1 MILDR
6 AAILAANDVK
16 TETVTIPE
24 WGGDVLV
31 KVMTGRERDSWEA
44 SIVESKGKTVEV
56 NRDNARAKLV
66 ARCLVDE
73 TGARLFTDS
82 EALLLGN
89 KSASALDRAYEVAVK
104 INRIGAKDLDELT
117 KNSDSA
123 PSADSGS

>member
-44 SIVESKGKTVEV
+44 SIVESKGKVVEV

-73 TGARLFTDS
+73 SGARLFTDS

-104 INRIGAKDLDELT
+104 LNRIGAKDLDELT